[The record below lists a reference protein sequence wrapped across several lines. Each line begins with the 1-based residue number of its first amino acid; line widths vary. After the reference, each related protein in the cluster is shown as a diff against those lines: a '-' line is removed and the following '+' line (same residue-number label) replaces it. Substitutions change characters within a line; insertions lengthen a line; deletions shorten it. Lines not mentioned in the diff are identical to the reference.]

1 MDTRFPRTMIAGSLF
16 MLASLSC
23 STDTPKPVVR
33 QTTAMN
39 TYVNISVY
47 DDLRRERI
55 DRIIDSAVAE
65 IQRIENMATDYSDSS
80 EVGKINLAA
89 GVDSISVSQELIGL
103 IRQGIAYGNLSGGKL
118 DITIGKL
125 VKMWDFIG
133 EHPRALSQQEVDSL
147 VPFVDYRKL
156 AINDSQVFLPSQ
168 RMRLDLGSIG
178 KGYAIER
185 AADKLKS
192 AGLKKFIVDI
202 GGKLKVSFE
211 GTHLLDSTV
220 AEILVRHP
228 RKDGEYFGGFKVG
241 TGAVSTSGDY
251 QRYFIEKGVRYHHL
265 LDPATGFPARG
276 IVAVTV
282 VTEDALDADA
292 LSTVAFLLGR
302 EKGMEFIRHTLG
314 LEGIII
320 YEDGDSLKYEITQG
334 LAHRFVRDG
343 EEQR

>member
-1 MDTRFPRTMIAGSLF
+1 MNPLYIRCMIVGFLLALAGF
-16 MLASLSC
+16 SC
-23 STDTPKPVVR
+23 SKNTQPVLR

-39 TYVNISVY
+39 TYVNITVY
-47 DDLRRERI
+47 DDLPH
-55 DRIIDSAVAE
+55 DRINRVIDTAVAE
-65 IQRIENMATDYSDSS
+65 IQRIENMATDYSDTS
-80 EVGKINLAA
+80 EVGRINLAA
-89 GVDSISVSQELIGL
+89 GTDSVNVSLELIDL
-103 IRQGIAYGNLSGGKL
+103 VRQGIAYGNLSGGKL

-125 VKMWDFIG
+125 VKKWNFIG
-133 EHPRALSQQEVDSL
+133 EHPRTLSQQEVDSL
-147 VPFVDYRKL
+147 LPSVNYRKL
-156 AINDSQVFLPSQ
+156 VINGSRVFLPAS

-185 AADKLKS
+185 AADKLKG
-192 AGLKKFIVDI
+192 AGLKRFIVDI

-228 RKDGEYFGGFKVG
+228 RKDGEYFGTFKVG

-251 QRYFIEKGVRYHHL
+251 QRYFMENGVRYHHL
-265 LDPATGFPARG
+265 LDPATGFPTRG
-276 IVAVTV
+276 LVAVTV

-302 EKGMEFIRHTLG
+302 EKGMEFIRHTPG
-314 LEGIII
+314 LDGMII

-334 LAHRFVRDG
+334 LARRFVRT
-343 EEQR
+343 RM

>member
-1 MDTRFPRTMIAGSLF
+1 MIAGGL
-16 MLASLSC
+16 LLLTALSC
-23 STDTPKPVVR
+23 GTETPKPIVR

-47 DDLRRERI
+47 DDLPDERI
-55 DRIIDSAVAE
+55 DPMIDSAVAE
-65 IQRIENMATDYSDSS
+65 IQRVENMATDYSDSS

-89 GVDSISVSQELIGL
+89 GVDSVRVSRELIGL

-125 VKMWDFIG
+125 VKKWDFIG

-147 VPFVDYRKL
+147 APFVDYRKL
-156 AINDSQVFLPSQ
+156 VIKDSQVFLPSQ
-168 RMRLDLGSIG
+168 QMRLDLGSIG

-185 AADKLKS
+185 AADKLKR

-228 RKDGEYFGGFKVG
+228 RKDGGYFGSFKVG

-251 QRYFIEKGVRYHHL
+251 QRYFIDHGVRYHHL
-265 LDPATGFPARG
+265 LDPATGYPARG
-276 IVAVTV
+276 LVAVTV
-282 VTEDALDADA
+282 LTEDALDADA
-292 LSTVAFLLGR
+292 LSTVVFLLGR
-302 EKGMEFIRHTLG
+302 EKGMEFIHHTPG
-314 LEGIII
+314 LEGMII

-334 LAHRFVRDG
+334 LALRFVRDG
-343 EEQR
+343 GEQR